1 MCKAFGKFVGT
12 NGMRCDSSS
21 VYLQS
26 LDTAKE
32 DLDMA
37 GMAEAM
43 GRSELK

>member
-1 MCKAFGKFVGT
+1 MCKAFDKFVGP

-21 VYLQS
+21 VYLPS
-26 LDTAKE
+26 PNTATE
-32 DLDMA
+32 DLDTA